1 MSFALA
7 DEDGSPADVIQHETN
22 RNRKTAMIV
31 GVLYIIGTVAGV
43 FSLLITQPVLKTPDY
58 LAQISANENPIIL
71 GSLLVL
77 TMGLAL
83 ALVPVLLFPILK
95 KHNEA
100 LALGYVVF
108 RGALETVCYLA
119 MAICRFFL
127 IQVSRETAAAG
138 ASHAAY
144 LQSLGAVF
152 LKGSDSIASIVVIV
166 FSLDALMLY
175 FLLYRSQLV
184 PRWISV
190 WGFIAILLH
199 FSTAFLMMFRIL
211 DPDTVTIINLP
222 IFVQE
227 MVMATWLIVKGF
239 NPTALTSAQPVQREV
254 L

>member
-1 MSFALA
+1 MNG
-7 DEDGSPADVIQHETN
+7 E
-22 RNRKTAMIV
+22 RKTAILV
-31 GVLYIIGTVAGV
+31 GVLFIIGTVAGV
-43 FSLLITQPVLKTPDY
+43 FSVLITQPVLATPDY
-58 LAQISANENPIIL
+58 LAQISANENPVIV
-71 GSLLVL
+71 GALLVL

-108 RGALETVCYLA
+108 RGALEMACYLA
-119 MAICRFFL
+119 MAICWFFL

-138 ASHAAY
+138 ASTAPY

-152 LKGSDSIASIVVIV
+152 LNGNGSTNNILAIV
-166 FSLDALMLY
+166 FSLGALLLY
-175 FLLYRSQLV
+175 FLLYRSRLV

-211 DPDTVTIINLP
+211 DSDSATIISLP
-222 IFVQE
+222 ILVQE
-227 MVMATWLIVKGF
+227 MVMAIWLIVKGF
-239 NPTALTSAQPVQREV
+239 NPTALTSAQRVQEV